1 MSRQWENV
9 LTLAQEIER
18 AMARGETPELTS
30 AERLARSVLEL
41 QKWLAGPRQPNLGR
55 RWNRKRGPSPT
66 ET

>member
-1 MSRQWENV
+1 MSRRWENV

-41 QKWLAGPRQPNLGR
+41 QKWLAGPRQPNLGGN
-55 RWNRKRGPSPT
+55 WNRGRGQPPT
-66 ET
+66 DT